1 MYISN
6 RTTLFFHIVYNFVGF
21 VLFDF
26 LYMVLFIIRI
36 LHCNFAKCMLTTH
49 APHQRLLQYP
59 LRRGGGSNFI
69 VYLCVKCLEEEVSR
83 MLVGA
88 YGDNRW
94 ALPELGF
101 P

>member
-1 MYISN
+1 
-6 RTTLFFHIVYNFVGF
+6 
-21 VLFDF
+21 
-26 LYMVLFIIRI
+26 
-36 LHCNFAKCMLTTH
+36 
-49 APHQRLLQYP
+49 
-59 LRRGGGSNFI
+59 
-69 VYLCVKCLEEEVSR
+69 LCVKCLEEEVSR